1 MKVSFLIRF
10 GFLNDELKTN
20 EQVVVPT
27 CKYNDK
33 IGTNIA
39 GYNQTYCD
47 ESVFQPTFNEY
58 GMCYTFNNRKQGMDK
73 YFSRRQLD
81 IYKDDIGHNMNST
94 KRNIDFV
101 SHHSLEN
108 DEKEIFKVSTVLL
121 EITISLL
128 SRVFFIYHYNAKD
141 YLLH

>member
-1 MKVSFLIRF
+1 MMLMKISFIIRF
-10 GFLNDELKTN
+10 GFLNDKLTTN

-58 GMCYTFNNRKQGMDK
+58 GMCYTFNNRKQGMDR
-73 YFSRRQLD
+73 YFSNRQFNIEKEGVRQD
-81 IYKDDIGHNMNST
+81 MNST
-94 KRNIDFV
+94 TRNIDFV

-121 EITISLL
+121 EITIHFL
-128 SRVFFIYHYNAKD
+128 K
-141 YLLH
+141 

>member
-1 MKVSFLIRF
+1 MRMKIRFLIRF
-10 GFLNDELKTN
+10 GFLKEKLTTN

-73 YFSRRQLD
+73 YFSSSQPDFDKKDLRQDL
-81 IYKDDIGHNMNST
+81 NST
-94 KRNIDFV
+94 KKNIDFV
-101 SHHSLEN
+101 SRHSLEN
-108 DEKEIFKVSTVLL
+108 DEKEIFKV
-121 EITISLL
+121 
-128 SRVFFIYHYNAKD
+128 
-141 YLLH
+141 